1 MKPSFCRFQIR
12 ACNDRDGTLI
22 ISNGYNDV
30 ITSPYVRLEVR
41 LSVPSLAKAS
51 SYVQSAE
58 LTFAS
63 LGLNDLS
70 TLLSEIYE
78 SFELF
83 LALILSHPFL
93 YTLFSLPS
101 LVSFPLLLLSSFFL
115 FFLLFF

>member
-1 MKPSFCRFQIR
+1 MLRRPPRSTRTDSRFPYPTLFRSYATGLVRLGLRSLKPSFCRYQIR

-30 ITSPYVRLEVR
+30 ITSPYVRIEER

-70 TLLSEIYE
+70 KLVSEIDE
-78 SFELF
+78 SFEIF
-83 LALILSHPFL
+83 
-93 YTLFSLPS
+93 
-101 LVSFPLLLLSSFFL
+101 
-115 FFLLFF
+115 